1 MKISRPRQTQSL
13 AIVPS
18 VVALL
23 ALLPAGAHAVEADW
37 VFRGTLAGQFDGGR
51 DLGLDAARDQQRGYL
66 DATPWVQL
74 QFSEALSGRVRARL
88 FAPTDEVL
96 LPGNDNNNLAASSK
110 AFIGLREAWLD
121 YRGLTDY
128 PGESLRI
135 GRQRIR
141 QSDAAWWDQ
150 DIDAARWIFDTS
162 LLQFQLGAAR
172 QFDSYRSDG
181 ADIPAVQQDR
191 TYGFATASMELSP
204 GVRVGLRAVHA
215 RDDRDAPAV
224 GSTLAPGDKRT
235 RGKLTWFGSYLE
247 REAFV
252 AQTGAEPSVALSYW
266 GSANGLVGR
275 QRRLAIEPLTG
286 TITANDAESV
296 RAWAAD
302 GGLRLRLPTV
312 IPVQLGIAYSQ
323 SSAAG
328 GGDRSKDY
336 AQTGLQSNYS
346 RYTGT
351 RTLMHRYGETFRAQ
365 LGNLKASTAF
375 VSVRH
380 AQWDGSLAFNHLE
393 RVRGTAPV
401 TNDGLRVS
409 PSTDNVTLGNG
420 YDLVIARYFDGKEAV
435 DRLEPGEDLGTSLR
449 LRASMFD
456 PGSAYGPAAKLDYR
470 VTVEMTLW
478 Y

>member
-1 MKISRPRQTQSL
+1 MKTSHSRLPQSVAQSL
-13 AIVPS
+13 GLAPS
-18 VVALL
+18 LVALL
-23 ALLPAGAHAVEADW
+23 ALIPTAAGAVEADW
-37 VFRGTLAGQFDGGR
+37 VFRGTLAGQADGGR
-51 DLGLDAARDQQRGYL
+51 DLGLDGARDQQRGYI

-74 QFSEALSGRVRARL
+74 QFSEALSGRVRVRL
-88 FAPTDEVL
+88 FAPTDDVL

-110 AFIGLREAWLD
+110 AFVGLREAWLD

-128 PGESLRI
+128 PGESLRV

-191 TYGFATASMELSP
+191 TYGFATASFEPSP
-204 GVRVGLRAVHA
+204 GVRLGLRAVHA
-215 RDDRDAPAV
+215 RDDRGAPDV

-235 RGKLTWFGSYLE
+235 RGDLSWFGSYIE
-247 REAFV
+247 HDAYV
-252 AQTGAEPSVALSYW
+252 AEPTASLSYW
-266 GSANGLVGR
+266 GSANGLVGK
-275 QRRLAIEPLTG
+275 QRRLASEPLTG
-286 TITANDAESV
+286 TITADDKESV

-312 IPVQLGIAYSQ
+312 IPVQLGVAYSQ
-323 SSAAG
+323 SSAG
-328 GGDRSKDY
+328 GGERSAGY
-336 AQTGLQSNYS
+336 TQTGLQSNYS

-351 RTLMHRYGETFRAQ
+351 RTLMHRYGETFRAE

-375 VSVRH
+375 VSMRH
-380 AQWDGSLAFNHLE
+380 EAWDASLVFNHLE
-393 RVRGTAPV
+393 RVRGSAPV
-401 TNDGLRVS
+401 TSDGLRVS

-420 YDLVIARYFDGKEAV
+420 YDLVIARYFEGKAPV

-456 PGSAYGPAAKLDYR
+456 PGAAYGPAAKLDYR